1 MRGLAASV
9 WDVAQSSATARHVL
23 ETAHQHGVDAAT
35 CLSGTGLTP
44 DDLADPATE
53 VYAGQELTIIRNL
66 IGRLGDQPGLGMET
80 GSRYSLADIGIL
92 GFALMASP
100 TFGDAIDVA
109 CRYAALTASYLSLA
123 GPEVSQT
130 EAVVAFDDAQV
141 PRDVRRFLLERDFA
155 IMLRT
160 LPLLLGTGHPPLTV
174 RVEFADLPL
183 PTDMVEIENLT
194 VIVEETSR
202 NALAIPAELVNQ
214 PMPAAD
220 PQTAAICIRQC
231 EELLNRRRTRRG
243 ISAVIRTRLIQDSTE
258 IPTMAAV
265 AREFCITER
274 TLHRRLAAEGTSY
287 RALLDEV
294 RATLA
299 AELLNSGL
307 SVEETARRLG
317 YSETAAFTRA
327 HARWNG
333 HPPSRRRRAELGR
346 RGPQVS

>member
-1 MRGLAASV
+1 MRGIASSG
-9 WDVAQSSATARHVL
+9 WDVAQSAATARHVL
-23 ETAHQHGVDAAT
+23 ETARQRGLDAAT
-35 CLSGTGLTP
+35 CLSGTGLTHE
-44 DDLADPATE
+44 DLVAPATE
-53 VYAGQELTIIRNL
+53 VYADQELTMIRNL

-80 GSRYSLADIGIL
+80 GARYQLADIGIL

-109 CRYAALTASYLSLA
+109 CRYAALTASYLRLV
-123 GPEVSQT
+123 GPEVSHT

-155 IMLRT
+155 VMLRT
-160 LPLLLGTGHPPLTV
+160 LPLLLGAGHAPITV

-183 PTDMVEIENLT
+183 PTNMVEIDNLT

-202 NALAIPAELVNQ
+202 NVLAIPADVVNQ

-258 IPTMAAV
+258 IPTMATV
-265 AREFCITER
+265 AKELCITER
-274 TLHRRLAAEGTSY
+274 TLHRRLASKGTSY

-307 SVEETARRLG
+307 TVEETAHRLG

-327 HARWNG
+327 HTRWNG
-333 HPPSRRRRAELGR
+333 CPPSRRK
-346 RGPQVS
+346 S

>member
-1 MRGLAASV
+1 MRGASSPV
-9 WDVAQSSATARHVL
+9 WEMTQSSATARHVL
-23 ETAHQHGVDAAT
+23 ETAREHGLDAAT
-35 CLSGTGLTP
+35 CLSGTGLTLQ
-44 DDLADPATE
+44 DLADRATE
-53 VYAGQELTIIRNL
+53 VHASQELTMVRNL
-66 IGRLGDQPGLGMET
+66 IGRLGDLPGLGLET
-80 GSRYSLADIGIL
+80 GSRYQLADMGIL

-123 GPEVSQT
+123 GPELSQA
-130 EAVVAFDDAQV
+130 EAVVAFDNSHV

-155 IMLRT
+155 IMLRI
-160 LPLLLGTGHPPLTV
+160 LPLLLRAGHAPITV
-174 RVEFADLPL
+174 RVELADLQL
-183 PTDMVEIENLT
+183 PADMVEIDNLT
-194 VIVEETSR
+194 VIVAETSR
-202 NALAIPAELVNQ
+202 NVLAIPSELVNQ

-243 ISAVIRTRLIQDSTE
+243 LSGAIRTRMIQDSTQ
-258 IPTMAAV
+258 IPAMATV
-265 AREFCITER
+265 AKELCITER

-299 AELLNSGL
+299 AELLSSGL

-327 HARWNG
+327 HTRWNG
-333 HPPSRRRRAELGR
+333 HPPRRRK
-346 RGPQVS
+346 RGTTAAFG

>member
-1 MRGLAASV
+1 MCAASTTA
-9 WDVAQSSATARHVL
+9 WDVAQSPATGRHVL
-23 ETAHQHGVDAAT
+23 ETAVQHGLDAAA

-44 DDLADPATE
+44 EALADPATE
-53 VYAGQELTIIRNL
+53 VYAGQELTMIRNL
-66 IGRLGDQPGLGMET
+66 IGWLGDQPGLGMET
-80 GSRYSLADIGIL
+80 GARYQFSDIGIL
-92 GFALMASP
+92 GYALMASP

-109 CRYAALTASYLSLA
+109 CRYTALTASYLSLV

-155 IMLRT
+155 IMLRN
-160 LPLLLGTGHPPLTV
+160 LPLLLGAGHPPITV
-174 RVEFADLPL
+174 RIELVDLQL

-194 VIVEETSR
+194 VVVEEASR
-202 NALAIPAELVNQ
+202 NALVIPAGLVTQ

-231 EELLNRRRTRRG
+231 EELLNLRQTRRG
-243 ISAVIRTRLIQDSTE
+243 ISAAIRTRLIQDSAE
-258 IPTMAAV
+258 IPAMATV
-265 AREFCITER
+265 AKELCITER

-327 HARWNG
+327 HTRWNG
-333 HPPSRRRRAELGR
+333 CPPRRRRRGR
-346 RGPQVS
+346 ATT